1 MFTIVIMKQ
10 NGCNHHIIPLLA
22 ALVVAICANP
32 PAHADGNGETYSYG
46 SSMTSCT
53 ECNFKFS
60 VKTNL
65 LHDALLTPDFG
76 IELSLARRWSLSAQ
90 GIYAWWSRPADNFY
104 WRIRGSSLEFRYWF
118 GRISNSRALTG
129 HHIGIYGSIHDYDFE
144 FGNTGYQAPDMTFG
158 IGLSYGYSL
167 KLNNRLNLDFSLRAG
182 YSAGNQIKYHPE
194 CGTYV
199 CDSHRYFKY
208 FGPTAL
214 EITLVWFPGRNNF
227 NNPEFPA
234 Y

>member
-1 MFTIVIMKQ
+1 MKQ

-90 GIYAWWSRPADNFY
+90 GISCLVEPPCRQLLLAHTRKLTRIPLLVRP
-104 WRIRGSSLEFRYWF
+104 
-118 GRISNSRALTG
+118 ISNSRALTG